1 MLRFLFFSVM
11 KSSTFFFSVI
21 QKCLFVGFLS
31 LFLFLPKQALTQLN
45 VDSLSH
51 INYQQLHDA
60 NLNDVW
66 GYVDEMGNEYALV
79 GTSKGT
85 SIVNVTDP
93 TNPVEVFWLPGSTSI
108 WRDPSSHGDYAY
120 VTTEA
125 EDGLL
130 IIDLSPLPQATNL
143 TTTLYSG
150 PANNPWQSAHTC
162 FVDENGYAY
171 VFGANRGN
179 GGVIILDVFTNP
191 MAPIEVGVF
200 DNWYC
205 HDGFVRNDT
214 MYLSNIYDGFF
225 SLVDVSDK
233 ANPVLLGTKTTPSS
247 FTHNSWP
254 SDNGQYVFTTDEI
267 SGAYIAAYDISD
279 PTNILEVDRIQN
291 SPGSGIIPHNT
302 HVMGDYLITSYYSDG
317 VVIHDITY
325 PYNIIKVA
333 EYDTYEG
340 QTISYDGCW
349 GVYPF
354 LPSGTI
360 LAADITNGLFVLGPT
375 YQQAAYL
382 EGIVRDQQSNLP
394 LNDVFVKIVGDD
406 QSDLTNSSGFYAT
419 GIFSPGI
426 YNVTY
431 EKVGYFPKTESVTLI
446 QGQIVIQNTELIP
459 IPPYNLDIK
468 VYELGTTIPISGAQ
482 IKLIHPLLVH
492 EGITNG
498 IGEESL
504 TLYYQDGAFYN
515 IQVGKWGFVTSC
527 FDMQLDSS
535 TGSIIVYLEKG
546 YYDDFEFDFSW
557 TIIGNA
563 TTGLWERGIP
573 NPTNNTMIGTDAPYD
588 CGSIGFVT
596 GNAANLNTDFDDVDE
611 GYTTLIS
618 PQMDLTS
625 LSNPHINFAR
635 SFFCFHGPGQF
646 DDTLKVFI
654 SNGSTSVLLDQI
666 GGPQGNEMSYAFQ
679 SIPINGLLTIN
690 NTMQISVT
698 ISDENPNINITE
710 AAFDH
715 FWVSNYI
722 TTDIS
727 ENTKEKFSLY
737 PNPSNEKITIEN
749 AEIDSYVHIRDLNG
763 KVQKTIQVS
772 ANKME
777 IDLQSLSAGI
787 YIIQNLGQSIRF
799 IKL

>member
-1 MLRFLFFSVM
+1 M
-11 KSSTFFFSVI
+11 KSSNFFFLVI
-21 QKCLFVGFLS
+21 QKFLFVGFLS
-31 LFLFLPKQALTQLN
+31 FFLCLPNQALTQLN

-66 GYVDEMGNEYALV
+66 GYVDELGNEYALV

-93 TNPVEVFWLPGSTSI
+93 TNPFEAFWLPGSTSI

-120 VTTEA
+120 VSTEA

-130 IIDLSPLPQATNL
+130 IIDLSPLPQSTNL
-143 TTTLYSG
+143 TTTLYTG

-205 HDGFVRNDT
+205 HDGYVRNDT
-214 MYLSNIYDGFF
+214 MYLANIYAGFF

-267 SGAYIAAYDISD
+267 SGAFLAAYDISD
-279 PTNILEVDRIQN
+279 PTNIVEVDRIQN

-302 HVMGDYLITSYYSDG
+302 HVKGDYLITSYYSDG
-317 VVIHDITY
+317 IVIHDITY
-325 PYNIIKVA
+325 PYNMIKVA

-354 LPSGTI
+354 FPSGTA
-360 LAADITNGLFVLGPT
+360 LAADITNGLFILGPT
-375 YQQAAYL
+375 YQKAAYL
-382 EGIVRDQQSNLP
+382 EGIVTDQQSNLP
-394 LNDVFVKIVGDD
+394 LNDVLVKIVGDD
-406 QSDLTNSSGFYAT
+406 QSDLTNSAGFYAT

-446 QGQIVIQNTELIP
+446 QGQIVIQNTELTP
-459 IPPYNLDIK
+459 INPFNLDIK

-504 TLYYQDGAFYN
+504 TLYYQDGTFYN
-515 IQVGKWGFVTSC
+515 IQVGKWEFVTSC
-527 FDMQLDSS
+527 FDMQLDSL

-557 TIIGNA
+557 AIIGNA
-563 TTGLWERGIP
+563 TTGIWERGIP

-596 GNAANLNTDFDDVDE
+596 GNAANLNPDFDDVDE

-625 LSNPHINFAR
+625 LTNPHINFAR
-635 SFFCFHGPGQF
+635 SFFCYHGPGQF

-666 GGPQGNEMSYAFQ
+666 IGPQGNEMSYSFQ

-749 AEIDSYVHIRDLNG
+749 AEVDSYVHIRDLNG
-763 KVQKTIQVS
+763 KIQKSIQVS
-772 ANKME
+772 VNKME
-777 IDLQSLSAGI
+777 IDLYSLSAGI

>member
-1 MLRFLFFSVM
+1 M
-11 KSSTFFFSVI
+11 KSSNFFFSVI

-51 INYQQLHDA
+51 INYQQLHAA

-85 SIVNVTDP
+85 SIVDVTVP

-108 WRDPSSHGDYAY
+108 WRDPSSHGDFAY

-125 EDGLL
+125 NDGLL

-143 TTTLYSG
+143 TTTLYTG

-205 HDGFVRNDT
+205 HDGYVRNDT
-214 MYLSNIYDGFF
+214 MYLANIYAGFF

-247 FTHNSWP
+247 FTHNCWP

-267 SGAYIAAYDISD
+267 SGAFLAAYDISD
-279 PTNILEVDRIQN
+279 PTNIVEVDRIQN

-317 VVIHDITY
+317 IVIHDITY
-325 PYNIIKVA
+325 PYNMIKVA

-354 LPSGTI
+354 FPSGTA
-360 LAADITNGLFVLGPT
+360 LAADITNGLFIVGPN

-382 EGIVRDQQSNLP
+382 EGIVTDQQSNLP
-394 LNDVFVKIVGDD
+394 LNDVLVKIVGDD
-406 QSDLTNSSGFYAT
+406 QSDLTNSTGFYAT

-431 EKVGYFPKTESVTLI
+431 EKVGYFPKTESVTLL
-446 QGQIVIQNTELIP
+446 QGQIAIQNTELIP

-504 TLYYQDGAFYN
+504 TLYYQDGTFYN

-563 TTGLWERGIP
+563 STGLWERGIP

-596 GNAANLNTDFDDVDE
+596 GNDSNFNPDFDDVDE

-625 LSNPHINFAR
+625 LSNPHINFAS
-635 SFFCFHGPGQF
+635 SFFCYHGPGQI

-666 GGPQGNEMSYAFQ
+666 GAPQGNEMSYSFQ

-715 FWVSNYI
+715 FWVSNFS
-722 TTDIS
+722 TAEIS
-727 ENTKEKFSLY
+727 ENTKEEFSLY
-737 PNPSNEKITIEN
+737 PNPSNDKITIEN

-763 KVQKTIQVS
+763 KIQKTIQVS

>member
-1 MLRFLFFSVM
+1 M

-143 TTTLYSG
+143 TTTLYTG

-205 HDGFVRNDT
+205 HDGYVRNDT

-267 SGAYIAAYDISD
+267 SGAFIAAYDISD

-302 HVMGDYLITSYYSDG
+302 HVKGDYLITSYYSDG
-317 VVIHDITY
+317 IVIHDITY
-325 PYNIIKVA
+325 PYNMIKVA

-360 LAADITNGLFVLGPT
+360 LAADITNGLFILGPT

-382 EGIVRDQQSNLP
+382 EGIVTDEQSNLP
-394 LNDVFVKIVGDD
+394 LNDVLVKIVGDD

-557 TIIGNA
+557 AIIGNA

-596 GNAANLNTDFDDVDE
+596 GNAANLNSDFDDVDE

-625 LSNPHINFAR
+625 LTNPHINFAR
-635 SFFCFHGPGQF
+635 SFFCYHGPGQF

-763 KVQKTIQVS
+763 KIQKTIQVS
-772 ANKME
+772 TSKME

>member
-1 MLRFLFFSVM
+1 M

-143 TTTLYSG
+143 TTTLYTG

-267 SGAYIAAYDISD
+267 SGAFIAAYDISD

-382 EGIVRDQQSNLP
+382 EGIVTDQQSNLP
-394 LNDVFVKIVGDD
+394 LNDVFVKFVGDD

-557 TIIGNA
+557 AIIGNA
-563 TTGLWERGIP
+563 TTGIWERGIP

-596 GNAANLNTDFDDVDE
+596 GNAANLNSDFDDVDE

-635 SFFCFHGPGQF
+635 SFFCYHGPGQF

-749 AEIDSYVHIRDLNG
+749 AEIDSYVQIRDLNG
-763 KVQKTIQVS
+763 KIQKTIQVS
-772 ANKME
+772 TSKME

>member
-1 MLRFLFFSVM
+1 M
-11 KSSTFFFSVI
+11 KSSNFFFSVI
-21 QKCLFVGFLS
+21 QNFLFVGFS
-31 LFLFLPKQALTQLN
+31 SFFFCLPNQIFAQLN

-66 GYVDEMGNEYALV
+66 GYVDEFGNEYALV

-85 SIVNVTDP
+85 SIVDVTVP
-93 TNPVEVFWLPGSTSI
+93 ANPVEVFWLPGSTSI

-143 TTTLYSG
+143 TTTLYTG

-205 HDGFVRNDT
+205 HDGYVRNDT
-214 MYLSNIYDGFF
+214 MYLANIYAGFF

-254 SDNGQYVFTTDEI
+254 SDNGQFVFTTDEI
-267 SGAYIAAYDISD
+267 SGAFIAAYDISD
-279 PTNILEVDRIQN
+279 PINIVEVDRIQN

-325 PYNIIKVA
+325 PYNMIKVA

-354 LPSGTI
+354 LPSGIT
-360 LAADITNGLFVLGPT
+360 LAADITNGLFIVGPT
-375 YQQAAYL
+375 YQKAAYL
-382 EGIVRDQQSNLP
+382 EGIVRDQQTNQP
-394 LNDVFVKIVGDD
+394 LDNVTVKIFQND
-406 QSDLTNSSGFYAT
+406 QTDYTNSIGFYAT

-446 QGQIVIQNTELIP
+446 QGQIAIQNTELIP

-498 IGEESL
+498 IGDESL
-504 TLYYQDGAFYN
+504 TLYYQDGTFYN

-563 TTGLWERGIP
+563 STGLWERGIP

-596 GNAANLNTDFDDVDE
+596 GNDPNFNPDFDDVDE

-635 SFFCFHGPGQF
+635 AFYCYYGPGQV

-666 GGPQGNEMSYAFQ
+666 GGPQGNEMSYSFQ

-715 FWVSNYI
+715 FWVSNFS
-722 TTDIS
+722 TAEIS
-727 ENTKEKFSLY
+727 ENTKEEFSLY
-737 PNPSNEKITIEN
+737 PNPSNDKITIEN

-763 KVQKTIQVS
+763 KVQKKIQVS

>member
-51 INYQQLHDA
+51 VNYQQLHDA

-66 GYVDEMGNEYALV
+66 GYIDEMGNEYALV

-130 IIDLSPLPQATNL
+130 IIDLSLLPQATNL
-143 TTTLYSG
+143 TTTLYTG

-205 HDGFVRNDT
+205 HDGYVRNDT

-233 ANPVLLGTKTTPSS
+233 ANPILLGTKTTPSS

-468 VYELGTTIPISGAQ
+468 VYELGTTTPISGAQ

-596 GNAANLNTDFDDVDE
+596 GNAANLNSDFDDVDE

-635 SFFCFHGPGQF
+635 SFFCYHGPGQF

-715 FWVSNYI
+715 FWVSNYF

-749 AEIDSYVHIRDLNG
+749 AEIDSYVNIRDLNG
-763 KVQKTIQVS
+763 KTQKTIHVS
-772 ANKME
+772 TSKME

-787 YIIQNLGQSIRF
+787 YIIQNLDQSIRF

>member
-1 MLRFLFFSVM
+1 M

-143 TTTLYSG
+143 TTTLYTG

-205 HDGFVRNDT
+205 HDGYVRNDT
-214 MYLSNIYDGFF
+214 MYLANIYDGFF

-267 SGAYIAAYDISD
+267 SGAFIAAYDISD

-527 FDMQLDSS
+527 FDMQLASS

-596 GNAANLNTDFDDVDE
+596 GNAANLNSDFDDVDE

-635 SFFCFHGPGQF
+635 SFFCYHGPGQF

-763 KVQKTIQVS
+763 KIQKTIQVS
-772 ANKME
+772 TSKME

>member
-1 MLRFLFFSVM
+1 M

-143 TTTLYSG
+143 TTTLYTG

-267 SGAYIAAYDISD
+267 SGAFIAAYDISD

-360 LAADITNGLFVLGPT
+360 LAADITNGLFILGPT

-382 EGIVRDQQSNLP
+382 EGIVTDQQSNLP
-394 LNDVFVKIVGDD
+394 LNDVLVKIVGDD

-596 GNAANLNTDFDDVDE
+596 GNAANLNSDFDDVDE

-635 SFFCFHGPGQF
+635 SFFCYHGPGQF

-763 KVQKTIQVS
+763 KIQKTIQVS
-772 ANKME
+772 TSKME
-777 IDLQSLSAGI
+777 IDLQCLSAGI

>member
-1 MLRFLFFSVM
+1 M
-11 KSSTFFFSVI
+11 KSSNFFFSVI
-21 QKCLFVGFLS
+21 QKFFFVGFLS
-31 LFLFLPKQALTQLN
+31 LFIYLPNQIFAQLN

-66 GYVDEMGNEYALV
+66 GYVDEFGNEYALV

-85 SIVNVTDP
+85 SIVDVTDP
-93 TNPVEVFWLPGSTSI
+93 ANPVEVFWLPGSTSI

-143 TTTLYSG
+143 TTTLYTG

-205 HDGFVRNDT
+205 HDGYVRNDT
-214 MYLSNIYDGFF
+214 MYLANIYAGFF

-254 SDNGQYVFTTDEI
+254 SDNGQFVFTTDEI
-267 SGAYIAAYDISD
+267 SGAFIAAYDISD
-279 PTNILEVDRIQN
+279 PTNIVEVDRIQN

-325 PYNIIKVA
+325 PYNMIKVA

-354 LPSGTI
+354 LPSGIT
-360 LAADITNGLFVLGPT
+360 LAADITNGLFIVGPT
-375 YQQAAYL
+375 YQKAAYL
-382 EGIVRDQQSNLP
+382 EGIVRDQQTNQP
-394 LNDVFVKIVGDD
+394 LDNVTVKIFQND
-406 QSDLTNSSGFYAT
+406 QTDYTNSIGFYAT

-431 EKVGYFPKTESVTLI
+431 EKVGYFPKTESVTLL
-446 QGQIVIQNTELIP
+446 QGQIAIQNTELIP

-504 TLYYQDGAFYN
+504 TLYYQDGTFYT

-563 TTGLWERGIP
+563 STGLWERGIP

-596 GNAANLNTDFDDVDE
+596 GNAANLNPDFDDVDE

-625 LSNPHINFAR
+625 LSNPHINFAS
-635 SFFCFHGPGQF
+635 SFFCYHGPDQI

-666 GGPQGNEMSYAFQ
+666 GAPQGNEMSYSFH

-722 TTDIS
+722 TTDIL
-727 ENTKEKFSLY
+727 ENTKEEFSLY
-737 PNPSNEKITIEN
+737 PNPSNDKITIEN
-749 AEIDSYVHIRDLNG
+749 AEIDSYLHIRDLNG

-772 ANKME
+772 TSKME
-777 IDLQSLSAGI
+777 IDLQFLSAGI

>member
-1 MLRFLFFSVM
+1 M

-51 INYQQLHDA
+51 VNYQQLHDA

-130 IIDLSPLPQATNL
+130 IIDLSLLPQATNL
-143 TTTLYSG
+143 TTTLYTG

-205 HDGFVRNDT
+205 HDGYVRNDT

-596 GNAANLNTDFDDVDE
+596 GNAANLNSDFDDVDE

-635 SFFCFHGPGQF
+635 SFFCYHGPGQF

-787 YIIQNLGQSIRF
+787 YIIQNLDQSIRF

>member
-1 MLRFLFFSVM
+1 M
-11 KSSTFFFSVI
+11 KSSNFFFSVI
-21 QKCLFVGFLS
+21 QKFLFVGFLS
-31 LFLFLPKQALTQLN
+31 LFLCLPNQALGQLN

-66 GYVDEMGNEYALV
+66 GYVDELGNEYALV

-85 SIVNVTDP
+85 SIVNVTVP

-125 EDGLL
+125 NDGLL

-143 TTTLYSG
+143 TTTLYTG

-214 MYLSNIYDGFF
+214 MYLANIYAGFF
-225 SLVDVSDK
+225 SLVDASDK

-267 SGAYIAAYDISD
+267 SGAFLAAYDISD
-279 PTNILEVDRIQN
+279 PTNIVEVDRIQN

-325 PYNIIKVA
+325 PYNMIKVA

-360 LAADITNGLFVLGPT
+360 LAADITNGLFILGPN

-382 EGIVRDQQSNLP
+382 EGIVTDQQSNLP
-394 LNDVFVKIVGDD
+394 LNDVLVKIVGDD

-446 QGQIVIQNTELIP
+446 QGQIVIQNTELTP
-459 IPPYNLDIK
+459 INPFNLDIK

-482 IKLIHPLLVH
+482 IKLIHPMLVH

-527 FDMQLDSS
+527 FDMQLASS

-557 TIIGNA
+557 AIIGNA

-588 CGSIGFVT
+588 CGSIGFIT
-596 GNAANLNTDFDDVDE
+596 GNAANLNPDFDDVDE

-635 SFFCFHGPGQF
+635 SFFCYHGPGEV

-666 GGPQGNEMSYAFQ
+666 GAPQGNEMSYSFQ

-763 KVQKTIQVS
+763 KIQKTIQVS

>member
-1 MLRFLFFSVM
+1 M

-31 LFLFLPKQALTQLN
+31 LFLFLPNQALTQLN

-66 GYVDEMGNEYALV
+66 GYVDEFGNEYALV

-85 SIVNVTDP
+85 SIVDVTVP
-93 TNPVEVFWLPGSTSI
+93 TNPFEVFWLPGSTSI

-130 IIDLSPLPQATNL
+130 IIDLSPLPQDTNL
-143 TTTLYSG
+143 TTTLYTG

-205 HDGFVRNDT
+205 HDGYVRNDT
-214 MYLSNIYDGFF
+214 MYLANIYAGFF

-254 SDNGQYVFTTDEI
+254 SENGQYVFTTDEI
-267 SGAYIAAYDISD
+267 SGAFLAAYDISD
-279 PTNILEVDRIQN
+279 PTNIVEVDRIQN

-325 PYNIIKVA
+325 PYNMIKVA

-354 LPSGTI
+354 LPSGTT
-360 LAADITNGLFVLGPT
+360 LAADITNGLFILGPT
-375 YQQAAYL
+375 YQKAAYL

-596 GNAANLNTDFDDVDE
+596 GNASNFNPDFDDVDE

-635 SFFCFHGPGQF
+635 SFFCYHGPGEF

>member
-1 MLRFLFFSVM
+1 M

-143 TTTLYSG
+143 TTTLYTG

-267 SGAYIAAYDISD
+267 SGAFIAAYDISD

-382 EGIVRDQQSNLP
+382 EGIVTDQQSNLP

-596 GNAANLNTDFDDVDE
+596 GNAANLNSDFDDVDE
-611 GYTTLIS
+611 GNTTLIS

-635 SFFCFHGPGQF
+635 SFFCYHGPGQF

-772 ANKME
+772 TSKME
-777 IDLQSLSAGI
+777 IDLQCLSAGI

>member
-1 MLRFLFFSVM
+1 M

-21 QKCLFVGFLS
+21 QKCLFVGFLT
-31 LFLFLPKQALTQLN
+31 LFLCLPNQAFAQLN

-51 INYQQLHDA
+51 INYQQLHAA

-66 GYVDEMGNEYALV
+66 GYVDELGNEYALV

-143 TTTLYSG
+143 TTTLYTG

-191 MAPIEVGVF
+191 MAPVEVGVF

-205 HDGFVRNDT
+205 HDGYVRNDT
-214 MYLSNIYDGFF
+214 MYLANIYAGFL

-267 SGAYIAAYDISD
+267 SGAFIAAYDISD

-325 PYNIIKVA
+325 PYNMIKVA

-360 LAADITNGLFVLGPT
+360 LAADITNGLFILGPT

-382 EGIVRDQQSNLP
+382 EGIVTDEQSNLT
-394 LNDVFVKIVGDD
+394 LNDVLVKIVGDD
-406 QSDLTNSSGFYAT
+406 QSDLTNSTGFYAT

-446 QGQIVIQNTELIP
+446 QGHIVIQNTELTP
-459 IPPYNLDIK
+459 INPFNLDIK

-482 IKLIHPLLVH
+482 IKLIHPMLVH

-527 FDMQLDSS
+527 FDIQLDSL

-557 TIIGNA
+557 AIIGDA
-563 TTGLWERGIP
+563 TTGIWERGIP

-596 GNAANLNTDFDDVDE
+596 GNAANLNPDFDDVDE

-625 LSNPHINFAR
+625 LTNPHINFAR
-635 SFFCFHGPGQF
+635 SFFCYHGPGQF

-763 KVQKTIQVS
+763 KIQKTIQVS
-772 ANKME
+772 TSKME

>member
-51 INYQQLHDA
+51 VNYQQLHDA

-317 VVIHDITY
+317 IVIHDITY
-325 PYNIIKVA
+325 PYNMIKVA

-360 LAADITNGLFVLGPT
+360 LAADITNGLFILGPT
-375 YQQAAYL
+375 YQKAAYI
-382 EGIVRDQQSNLP
+382 EGIVRDQQTNQP
-394 LNDVFVKIVGDD
+394 LDNVNVKIFQND
-406 QSDLTNSSGFYAT
+406 QTDYTNSIGFYAT

-596 GNAANLNTDFDDVDE
+596 GNAANLNSDFDDVDE

-625 LSNPHINFAR
+625 LTNPHINFAR
-635 SFFCFHGPGQF
+635 SFFCYHGPGQF

-763 KVQKTIQVS
+763 KIQMTIQVS

>member
-1 MLRFLFFSVM
+1 M

-31 LFLFLPKQALTQLN
+31 LFLFLPNQALTQLN

-205 HDGFVRNDT
+205 HDGYVRNDT

-267 SGAYIAAYDISD
+267 SGAFIAAYDISD

-317 VVIHDITY
+317 IVIHDITY

-354 LPSGTI
+354 LPSGI
-360 LAADITNGLFVLGPT
+360 ALAADITNGLFILGPT

-382 EGIVRDQQSNLP
+382 EGIVRDQQTNQP
-394 LNDVFVKIVGDD
+394 LDNVTVKIFQND
-406 QSDLTNSSGFYAT
+406 QTDYTNSAGFYAT

-446 QGQIVIQNTELIP
+446 QGQIVIQNTELTP
-459 IPPYNLDIK
+459 INPYNLDIK

-557 TIIGNA
+557 SIIGNA

-596 GNAANLNTDFDDVDE
+596 GNAANLNSDFDDVDE

-635 SFFCFHGPGQF
+635 SFFCYHGPGEF

-666 GGPQGNEMSYAFQ
+666 VGPQGNEMSYAFQ
-679 SIPINGLLTIN
+679 SIPINGLLMIN

-763 KVQKTIQVS
+763 KIQMTIQVS

>member
-1 MLRFLFFSVM
+1 M
-11 KSSTFFFSVI
+11 KSSNFFFSVI
-21 QKCLFVGFLS
+21 QKFLFVVFLS

-51 INYQQLHDA
+51 VNYQQLHDA

-130 IIDLSPLPQATNL
+130 IIDLSLLPQATNL
-143 TTTLYSG
+143 TTTLYTG

-205 HDGFVRNDT
+205 HDGYVRNDT
-214 MYLSNIYDGFF
+214 MYLANIYDGFF

-233 ANPVLLGTKTTPSS
+233 ANPILLGTKTTPSS

-382 EGIVRDQQSNLP
+382 EGIVRDQQTNQP
-394 LNDVFVKIVGDD
+394 LDNVTVKIFQND
-406 QSDLTNSSGFYAT
+406 QTDYTNSIGFYAT

-596 GNAANLNTDFDDVDE
+596 GNAANLNSDFDDVDE

-635 SFFCFHGPGQF
+635 SFFCYHGPGQF

-715 FWVSNYI
+715 FWVSNYN

-727 ENTKEKFSLY
+727 ENTKEEFSLY
-737 PNPSNEKITIEN
+737 PNPSNEKITIKN

-763 KVQKTIQVS
+763 KIQKTIQVS
-772 ANKME
+772 TSKME
-777 IDLQSLSAGI
+777 IDLQCLTAGI

>member
-1 MLRFLFFSVM
+1 M

-143 TTTLYSG
+143 TTTLYTG

-205 HDGFVRNDT
+205 HDGYVRNDT
-214 MYLSNIYDGFF
+214 MYLANIYDGFF

-267 SGAYIAAYDISD
+267 SGAFIAAYDISD

-302 HVMGDYLITSYYSDG
+302 HVKGDYLITSYYSDG
-317 VVIHDITY
+317 IVIHDVTY
-325 PYNIIKVA
+325 PYNMIKVA

-360 LAADITNGLFVLGPT
+360 LAADITNGLFILGPT

-382 EGIVRDQQSNLP
+382 EGIVTDEQSNLP
-394 LNDVFVKIVGDD
+394 LNDVLVKIVGDD

-446 QGQIVIQNTELIP
+446 QGQIVIQNTELTP
-459 IPPYNLDIK
+459 INPFNLDIK

-482 IKLIHPLLVH
+482 IKLIHPMLVH

-515 IQVGKWGFVTSC
+515 IQVGKWGFITSC
-527 FDMQLDSS
+527 FDMQLDSL

-557 TIIGNA
+557 AIIGDA
-563 TTGLWERGIP
+563 TTGIWERGIP
-573 NPTNNTMIGTDAPYD
+573 NPTNNTMIGMDAPYD

-635 SFFCFHGPGQF
+635 SFFCYHGPGQF

-666 GGPQGNEMSYAFQ
+666 GGPQGNEMSYAFH

-763 KVQKTIQVS
+763 KIQKTIQVS
-772 ANKME
+772 TSKME

>member
-1 MLRFLFFSVM
+1 M
-11 KSSTFFFSVI
+11 KSSNFFFSLM
-21 QKCLFVGFLS
+21 QKFLFVGFLS
-31 LFLFLPKQALTQLN
+31 LFLCLPNQALAQLN

-51 INYQQLHDA
+51 INYQQLHAA

-66 GYVDEMGNEYALV
+66 GYVDELGNEYALV

-85 SIVNVTDP
+85 SIINVTVP
-93 TNPVEVFWLPGSTSI
+93 TNPFEVFWLPGSTSI

-125 EDGLL
+125 NDGLL

-143 TTTLYSG
+143 TTTLYTG

-205 HDGFVRNDT
+205 HDGYVRNDT
-214 MYLSNIYDGFF
+214 MYLANIYAGFF

-233 ANPVLLGTKTTPSS
+233 ANPILLGTKTTPNS

-267 SGAYIAAYDISD
+267 SGAFLAAYDISD
-279 PTNILEVDRIQN
+279 PTNIVEVDRIQN

-302 HVMGDYLITSYYSDG
+302 HVKGDYLITSYYSDG
-317 VVIHDITY
+317 IVIHDITY
-325 PYNIIKVA
+325 PYNMIKVA

-354 LPSGTI
+354 LPSGTA
-360 LAADITNGLFVLGPT
+360 LAADITNGLFIVGPT
-375 YQQAAYL
+375 YQKAAYL
-382 EGIVRDQQSNLP
+382 EGIVTDQQSNLP
-394 LNDVFVKIVGDD
+394 LNDVLVKIVGDD
-406 QSDLTNSSGFYAT
+406 QSDLTNSAGFYAT

-446 QGQIVIQNTELIP
+446 QGQIVIQNTELTP
-459 IPPYNLDIK
+459 INPYNLDIK
-468 VYELGTTIPISGAQ
+468 VYEFGTTIPISGAQ

-504 TLYYQDGAFYN
+504 TLYYQDGTFYN
-515 IQVGKWGFVTSC
+515 IQVGKWGFITSC

-557 TIIGNA
+557 AIIGNA

-596 GNAANLNTDFDDVDE
+596 GNAANLNPDFDDVDE

-635 SFFCFHGPGQF
+635 SFFCYHGPGQF

-666 GGPQGNEMSYAFQ
+666 GAPQGNEMSYAFQ

-737 PNPSNEKITIEN
+737 PNPSNDKITIEN

-772 ANKME
+772 TSKME
-777 IDLQSLSAGI
+777 IDLQSLSSGI

>member
-1 MLRFLFFSVM
+1 M

-21 QKCLFVGFLS
+21 QKFLFVGFLT
-31 LFLFLPKQALTQLN
+31 LFLCLPNQAFAQLN

-51 INYQQLHDA
+51 INYQQLHAA

-66 GYVDEMGNEYALV
+66 GYVDELGNEYALV

-130 IIDLSPLPQATNL
+130 IIDLSPLPQSTNL
-143 TTTLYSG
+143 TTTLYTG

-191 MAPIEVGVF
+191 MAPVEVGVF

-214 MYLSNIYDGFF
+214 MYLANIYAGFF

-267 SGAYIAAYDISD
+267 SGAFLAAYDISD
-279 PTNILEVDRIQN
+279 PTNIVEVDRIQN

-302 HVMGDYLITSYYSDG
+302 HVKGDYLITSYYSDG

-325 PYNIIKVA
+325 PYNMIKVA

-354 LPSGTI
+354 LPSGTA
-360 LAADITNGLFVLGPT
+360 LAADITNGLFILGPT
-375 YQQAAYL
+375 YQKAAYL
-382 EGIVRDQQSNLP
+382 EGIVTDEQSNLP
-394 LNDVFVKIVGDD
+394 LNDVLVKIVGDD
-406 QSDLTNSSGFYAT
+406 QSDLTNSTGFYAT

-446 QGQIVIQNTELIP
+446 QGQIVIQNTELTP
-459 IPPYNLDIK
+459 INPFNLDIK

-482 IKLIHPLLVH
+482 IKLIHPMLVH

-527 FDMQLDSS
+527 FDMQLDSL

-557 TIIGNA
+557 AIIGNA
-563 TTGLWERGIP
+563 TTGIWERGIP

-596 GNAANLNTDFDDVDE
+596 GNAINLNPDFDDVDE

-625 LSNPHINFAR
+625 LTNPHINFAR
-635 SFFCFHGPGQF
+635 SFFCYHGPGQF

-666 GGPQGNEMSYAFQ
+666 GGPQGNEMSYAYQ
-679 SIPINGLLTIN
+679 SIPISGLLTIN

-749 AEIDSYVHIRDLNG
+749 AEIDSYVNIRDLNG
-763 KVQKTIQVS
+763 KIQKTIQVS
-772 ANKME
+772 TSKME

>member
-1 MLRFLFFSVM
+1 M

-143 TTTLYSG
+143 TTTLYTG

-267 SGAYIAAYDISD
+267 SGAFIAAYDISD

-596 GNAANLNTDFDDVDE
+596 GNAANLNSDFDDVDE

-635 SFFCFHGPGQF
+635 SFFCYHGPGQF

-749 AEIDSYVHIRDLNG
+749 AEIDSYFHIRDLNG
-763 KVQKTIQVS
+763 KIQKTIQVS
-772 ANKME
+772 TSKME

>member
-51 INYQQLHDA
+51 VNYQQLHDA

-130 IIDLSPLPQATNL
+130 IIDLSPLPQDTNL
-143 TTTLYSG
+143 TTTLYTG

-205 HDGFVRNDT
+205 HDGYVRNDT
-214 MYLSNIYDGFF
+214 MYLANIYAGFF

-267 SGAYIAAYDISD
+267 SGAFIAAYDISD
-279 PTNILEVDRIQN
+279 PTNIVEVDRIQN

-596 GNAANLNTDFDDVDE
+596 GNAANLNSDFDDVDE

-635 SFFCFHGPGQF
+635 SFFCYHGPGQF

-690 NTMQISVT
+690 NTMQIYVT

-722 TTDIS
+722 TTDIL
-727 ENTKEKFSLY
+727 ETTKEEFSLY

-777 IDLQSLSAGI
+777 IDLQCLTAGI

>member
-267 SGAYIAAYDISD
+267 SGAFIAAYDISD

-504 TLYYQDGAFYN
+504 TLYYQDGTFYN

-596 GNAANLNTDFDDVDE
+596 GNAANLNSDFDDVDE
-611 GYTTLIS
+611 GNTTLIS

-635 SFFCFHGPGQF
+635 SFFCYHGPGQF

-679 SIPINGLLTIN
+679 SIPINALLTIN

-763 KVQKTIQVS
+763 KIQKTIQVS
-772 ANKME
+772 TSKME
-777 IDLQSLSAGI
+777 IDLQCLSAGI

>member
-1 MLRFLFFSVM
+1 M

-51 INYQQLHDA
+51 VNYQQLHDA

-143 TTTLYSG
+143 TTTLYTG

-254 SDNGQYVFTTDEI
+254 SDNGQFVFTTDEI
-267 SGAYIAAYDISD
+267 SGAFIAAYDISD

-333 EYDTYEG
+333 EYDTFEG

-492 EGITNG
+492 DGITNG

-635 SFFCFHGPGQF
+635 SFFCYHGPGEF

-666 GGPQGNEMSYAFQ
+666 VGPQGNEMSYAFQ

-727 ENTKEKFSLY
+727 ENTKEKFSLC

-763 KVQKTIQVS
+763 KIQKTIQVS
-772 ANKME
+772 TSKME
-777 IDLQSLSAGI
+777 IDLQCLSAGI

>member
-1 MLRFLFFSVM
+1 MQRFLFFSVM

-51 INYQQLHDA
+51 VNYQQLHDA

-205 HDGFVRNDT
+205 HDGYVRNDT

-267 SGAYIAAYDISD
+267 SGAFIAAYDISD

-333 EYDTYEG
+333 EYDTFEG

-504 TLYYQDGAFYN
+504 TLYYQDGDFYN

-596 GNAANLNTDFDDVDE
+596 GNAANLNSDFDDVDE

-635 SFFCFHGPGQF
+635 SFFCYHGPGQF

-727 ENTKEKFSLY
+727 ENTKEKFSLC

-763 KVQKTIQVS
+763 KIQKTIQVS
-772 ANKME
+772 TSKME
-777 IDLQSLSAGI
+777 IDLQCLSAGI

>member
-1 MLRFLFFSVM
+1 M

-51 INYQQLHDA
+51 VNYQQLHDS

-130 IIDLSPLPQATNL
+130 IIDLSLLPQATNL
-143 TTTLYSG
+143 TTTLYTG

-205 HDGFVRNDT
+205 HDGYVRNDT
-214 MYLSNIYDGFF
+214 MYLANIYDGFF

-233 ANPVLLGTKTTPSS
+233 ANPILLGTKTTPSS

-317 VVIHDITY
+317 IVIHDITY
-325 PYNIIKVA
+325 PYNMIKVA

-354 LPSGTI
+354 LPSGTT
-360 LAADITNGLFVLGPT
+360 LAADITNGLFILGPT
-375 YQQAAYL
+375 YQKAAYL
-382 EGIVRDQQSNLP
+382 EGIVRDQQTNQP
-394 LNDVFVKIVGDD
+394 LDNVTVKIFQND
-406 QSDLTNSSGFYAT
+406 QTDYTNSIGFYAT

-468 VYELGTTIPISGAQ
+468 AYELGTTIPISGAQ

-596 GNAANLNTDFDDVDE
+596 GNAANLNSDFDDVDE

-635 SFFCFHGPGQF
+635 SFFCYHGPGEF

-722 TTDIS
+722 TTDIL
-727 ENTKEKFSLY
+727 ETTKEEFSLY
-737 PNPSNEKITIEN
+737 PNPSNEKITIKN

-763 KVQKTIQVS
+763 KIQKTIQVS
-772 ANKME
+772 TSKME
-777 IDLQSLSAGI
+777 IDLQCLTAGI

>member
-1 MLRFLFFSVM
+1 M

-143 TTTLYSG
+143 TTTLYTG

-267 SGAYIAAYDISD
+267 SGAFIAAYDISD

-333 EYDTYEG
+333 EYDTFEG

-596 GNAANLNTDFDDVDE
+596 GNAANLNSDFDDVDE

-635 SFFCFHGPGQF
+635 SFFCYHGPGQF

-715 FWVSNYI
+715 FWLSNYI

-763 KVQKTIQVS
+763 KIQKTIQVS
-772 ANKME
+772 TSKME
-777 IDLQSLSAGI
+777 IDLQCLSAGI

>member
-1 MLRFLFFSVM
+1 M

-51 INYQQLHDA
+51 VNYQQLHDA

-66 GYVDEMGNEYALV
+66 GYIDEMGNEYALV

-130 IIDLSPLPQATNL
+130 IIDLSLLPQATNL
-143 TTTLYSG
+143 TTTLYTG

-205 HDGFVRNDT
+205 HDGYVRNDT

-233 ANPVLLGTKTTPSS
+233 ANPILLGTKTTPSS

-468 VYELGTTIPISGAQ
+468 VYELGTTTPISGAQ

-596 GNAANLNTDFDDVDE
+596 GNAANLNSDFDDVDE

-635 SFFCFHGPGQF
+635 SFFCYHGPGQF

-715 FWVSNYI
+715 FWVSNYF

-749 AEIDSYVHIRDLNG
+749 AEIDSYVNIRDLNG
-763 KVQKTIQVS
+763 KTQKTIHVS
-772 ANKME
+772 TSKME

-787 YIIQNLGQSIRF
+787 YIIQNLDQSIRF

>member
-1 MLRFLFFSVM
+1 M

-267 SGAYIAAYDISD
+267 SGAFIAAYDISD

-340 QTISYDGCW
+340 QTISFDGCW

-382 EGIVRDQQSNLP
+382 EGIVTDQQSNLP
-394 LNDVFVKIVGDD
+394 LNDVFVKFVGDD

-635 SFFCFHGPGQF
+635 SFFCYHGPGQF

-763 KVQKTIQVS
+763 KIQKTIQVS
-772 ANKME
+772 TSKME

>member
-143 TTTLYSG
+143 TTTLYTG

-267 SGAYIAAYDISD
+267 SGAFIAAYDISD

-333 EYDTYEG
+333 EYDTFEG

-360 LAADITNGLFVLGPT
+360 LAADITNGLFILGPT

-635 SFFCFHGPGQF
+635 SFFCYHGPGQF

-763 KVQKTIQVS
+763 KIQKTIQVS
-772 ANKME
+772 TSKME

-787 YIIQNLGQSIRF
+787 YIIQNLGQSISF

>member
-51 INYQQLHDA
+51 VNYQQLHDA

-205 HDGFVRNDT
+205 HDGYVRNDT

-267 SGAYIAAYDISD
+267 SGAFIAAYDISD

-333 EYDTYEG
+333 EYDTFEG

-504 TLYYQDGAFYN
+504 TLYYQDGDFYN

-557 TIIGNA
+557 SIIGNA

-596 GNAANLNTDFDDVDE
+596 GNAANLNSDFDDVDE

-679 SIPINGLLTIN
+679 SIPINGLLMIN

-763 KVQKTIQVS
+763 KIQMTIQVS

>member
-1 MLRFLFFSVM
+1 M
-11 KSSTFFFSVI
+11 KSSNFFFSVI

-31 LFLFLPKQALTQLN
+31 LFLFLPNQALTQLN

-66 GYVDEMGNEYALV
+66 GYVDELGNEYALV

-85 SIVNVTDP
+85 SIVNVT
-93 TNPVEVFWLPGSTSI
+93 NPSNPFEVFWLPGSTSI
-108 WRDPSSHGDYAY
+108 WRDPSSHGDFAY

-143 TTTLYSG
+143 TTTLYTG

-267 SGAYIAAYDISD
+267 SGAFIAAYDISD

-325 PYNIIKVA
+325 PYNMIKVA

-360 LAADITNGLFVLGPT
+360 LAADITNGLFILGPT
-375 YQQAAYL
+375 YQKAAYL
-382 EGIVRDQQSNLP
+382 EGIVRDQQTNQP
-394 LNDVFVKIVGDD
+394 LDNVTVKIFQND
-406 QSDLTNSSGFYAT
+406 QTDYTNSIGFYAT

-446 QGQIVIQNTELIP
+446 QGQIVIQNTELTP
-459 IPPYNLDIK
+459 INPFNLDIK

-482 IKLIHPLLVH
+482 IKLIHPMLVH

-515 IQVGKWGFVTSC
+515 IQVGKWGFITSC

-596 GNAANLNTDFDDVDE
+596 GNAANLNSDFDDVDE

-635 SFFCFHGPGQF
+635 AFYCYYGPGQV

-666 GGPQGNEMSYAFQ
+666 GAPQENEMSYAFQ

-727 ENTKEKFSLY
+727 ENTKEKFSLC

-749 AEIDSYVHIRDLNG
+749 AEIDSYFHIRDLNG
-763 KVQKTIQVS
+763 KIQKTIQVS
-772 ANKME
+772 TSKME
-777 IDLQSLSAGI
+777 IDLQSLSGGI

>member
-1 MLRFLFFSVM
+1 M
-11 KSSTFFFSVI
+11 KSSNFFFSLM
-21 QKCLFVGFLS
+21 QKFLFVGFLS
-31 LFLFLPKQALTQLN
+31 LFLCLPNQALAQLN

-51 INYQQLHDA
+51 INYQQLHAA

-66 GYVDEMGNEYALV
+66 GYVDELGNEYALV

-85 SIVNVTDP
+85 SIVNVTVP
-93 TNPVEVFWLPGSTSI
+93 TNPFEVFWLPGSTSI

-125 EDGLL
+125 NDGLL

-143 TTTLYSG
+143 TTTLYTG

-205 HDGFVRNDT
+205 HDGYVRNDT
-214 MYLSNIYDGFF
+214 MYLANIYAGFF

-233 ANPVLLGTKTTPSS
+233 SNPVLLGTKTTPNS

-267 SGAYIAAYDISD
+267 SGAFLAAYDISD
-279 PTNILEVDRIQN
+279 PTNIVEVDRIQN

-302 HVMGDYLITSYYSDG
+302 HVKGDYLITSYYSDG
-317 VVIHDITY
+317 IVIHDITY
-325 PYNIIKVA
+325 PYNMIKVA

-354 LPSGTI
+354 LPSGTA
-360 LAADITNGLFVLGPT
+360 LAADITNGLFIVGPT
-375 YQQAAYL
+375 YQKAAYL
-382 EGIVRDQQSNLP
+382 EGIVTDQQSNLP
-394 LNDVFVKIVGDD
+394 LNDVLVKIVGDD
-406 QSDLTNSSGFYAT
+406 QSDLTNSAGFYAT

-446 QGQIVIQNTELIP
+446 QGQIVIQNTELTP
-459 IPPYNLDIK
+459 INPYNLDIK

-504 TLYYQDGAFYN
+504 TLYYQDGTFYN
-515 IQVGKWGFVTSC
+515 IQVGKWGFITSC

-557 TIIGNA
+557 AIIGNA

-596 GNAANLNTDFDDVDE
+596 GNAANLNPDFDDVDE

-635 SFFCFHGPGQF
+635 SFFCYHGPGQF

-666 GGPQGNEMSYAFQ
+666 GAPQGNEMSYAFQ

-737 PNPSNEKITIEN
+737 PNPSNDKITIEN

-772 ANKME
+772 TSKME
-777 IDLQSLSAGI
+777 IDLQSLSSGI

>member
-1 MLRFLFFSVM
+1 M
-11 KSSTFFFSVI
+11 KSSNFFFSVI
-21 QKCLFVGFLS
+21 QKFLFVGFLS
-31 LFLFLPKQALTQLN
+31 FLFFLPNQALAQLN
-45 VDSLSH
+45 VDSISH
-51 INYQQLHDA
+51 INYQQLHAA

-66 GYVDEMGNEYALV
+66 GYVDELGNEYALV

-108 WRDPSSHGDYAY
+108 WRDPSSHGDFAY

-143 TTTLYSG
+143 TTTLYTG

-191 MAPIEVGVF
+191 MAPVEVGIF

-214 MYLSNIYDGFF
+214 MYLANIYAGFL

-267 SGAYIAAYDISD
+267 SGAFIAAYDISD
-279 PTNILEVDRIQN
+279 PTNIIEVDRIQN

-325 PYNIIKVA
+325 PYNMIKVA

-360 LAADITNGLFVLGPT
+360 LAADITNGLFILGPT
-375 YQQAAYL
+375 YQKAAYL
-382 EGIVRDQQSNLP
+382 EGIVRDQQTNQP
-394 LNDVFVKIVGDD
+394 LDNVTVKIFQND
-406 QSDLTNSSGFYAT
+406 QTDYTNSIGFYAT

-527 FDMQLDSS
+527 FDMQLASS

-557 TIIGNA
+557 SIIGNA

-596 GNAANLNTDFDDVDE
+596 GNATNLDPDFDDVDE

-635 SFFCFHGPGQF
+635 AFYCYYGPGQV

-654 SNGSTSVLLDQI
+654 SNGSTNVLLDQI
-666 GGPQGNEMSYAFQ
+666 GAPQENEMSYAFQ

-715 FWVSNYI
+715 FWVSNYN
-722 TTDIS
+722 TTDIL
-727 ENTKEKFSLY
+727 ETIKEEFSLY

>member
-1 MLRFLFFSVM
+1 M
-11 KSSTFFFSVI
+11 KSSNFFFSVI
-21 QKCLFVGFLS
+21 QKFLFVGFLS
-31 LFLFLPKQALTQLN
+31 FLFFLPNQALAQLN
-45 VDSLSH
+45 VDSISH
-51 INYQQLHDA
+51 INYQQLHAA

-66 GYVDEMGNEYALV
+66 GYVDELGNEYALV

-85 SIVNVTDP
+85 SIVDVTVP

-108 WRDPSSHGDYAY
+108 WRDPSSHGDFAY

-143 TTTLYSG
+143 TTTLYTG

-191 MAPIEVGVF
+191 MAPVEVGIF

-214 MYLSNIYDGFF
+214 MYLANIYAGFL

-267 SGAYIAAYDISD
+267 SGAFIAAYDISD

-360 LAADITNGLFVLGPT
+360 LAADITNGLFILGPT

-382 EGIVRDQQSNLP
+382 EGIVTDQQSNLP
-394 LNDVFVKIVGDD
+394 LNDVLVKIVGDD

-515 IQVGKWGFVTSC
+515 IQVGKWGFITSC
-527 FDMQLDSS
+527 FDMQLDSL

-557 TIIGNA
+557 AIIGNA
-563 TTGLWERGIP
+563 TTGIWERGIP

-596 GNAANLNTDFDDVDE
+596 GNAANLNPDFDDVDE

-635 SFFCFHGPGQF
+635 AFYCYYGPGQV

-654 SNGSTSVLLDQI
+654 SNGSTSVLLYQI
-666 GGPQGNEMSYAFQ
+666 GAPQENEMSYAFQ

-749 AEIDSYVHIRDLNG
+749 AEIDSYVNIRDLNG
-763 KVQKTIQVS
+763 KIQKTIQVS
-772 ANKME
+772 TSKME

>member
-31 LFLFLPKQALTQLN
+31 LFLFLPNQALTQLN

-205 HDGFVRNDT
+205 HDGYVRNDT

-267 SGAYIAAYDISD
+267 SGAFIAAYDISD

-317 VVIHDITY
+317 IVIHDITY

-354 LPSGTI
+354 LPSGI
-360 LAADITNGLFVLGPT
+360 ALAADITNGLFILGPT

-382 EGIVRDQQSNLP
+382 EGIVRDQQTNQP
-394 LNDVFVKIVGDD
+394 LDNVTVKIFQND
-406 QSDLTNSSGFYAT
+406 QTDYTNSAGFYAT

-446 QGQIVIQNTELIP
+446 QGQIVIQNTELTP
-459 IPPYNLDIK
+459 INPYNLDIK

-557 TIIGNA
+557 SIIGNA

-596 GNAANLNTDFDDVDE
+596 GNAANLNSDFDDVDE

-635 SFFCFHGPGQF
+635 SFFCYHGPGEF

-666 GGPQGNEMSYAFQ
+666 VGPQGNEMSYAFQ

-763 KVQKTIQVS
+763 KIQMTIQVS

>member
-1 MLRFLFFSVM
+1 M